1 MLERLGIPT
10 AVICSDEFGP
20 LARAES
26 QVLGLG
32 NLPLIG
38 IPHPLAGN
46 GEVLVRAKA
55 RAIADETMAAL
66 TAMPAVLT
74 ARYAARYL
82 GLTEKRLDG
91 GAVCV
96 DDVCAIDPA
105 LAEAL
110 K

>member
-1 MLERLGIPT
+1 MGIPT
-10 AVICSDEFGP
+10 VVICSDEFGP
-20 LARAES
+20 LARAET

-32 NLPLIG
+32 NLPLVG

-46 GEVLVRAKA
+46 DDALVRAKA
-55 RAIADETMAAL
+55 RAIAVEVMGAL
-66 TAMPAVLT
+66 TAPPEVLT
-74 ARYAARYL
+74 ARYAERFL

-96 DDVCAIDPA
+96 DEVCAIDPA